1 MKRHTLLL
9 LEHHTLLLER
19 HTLLLEHH
27 TLLLEHHTLLFLLER
42 DVMLLLLL
50 CSFSLFE
57 TTPLS
62 WGSEVVGHR
71 PHPVTHTTL
80 WGYMLLLHTVPDR
93 QTAPFTASSIAP
105 LHRTI
110 NCTIRGAEA
119 TWLCMS

>member
-9 LEHHTLLLER
+9 LEHHTLLV
-19 HTLLLEHH
+19 EHH
-27 TLLLEHHTLLFLLER
+27 TLLLLLER
-42 DVMLLLLL
+42 DVMLLLL

-80 WGYMLLLHTVPDR
+80 WDYRLG
-93 QTAPFTASSIAP
+93 
-105 LHRTI
+105 
-110 NCTIRGAEA
+110 
-119 TWLCMS
+119 